1 MNKPCADR
9 FTHFLKIDSCQC
21 GKPAGNPA
29 GAAWSGCHQQG
40 PRCRQPAVRAGG
52 RPRQLCDQTGGRDSL
67 FSDAQNLYKHI
78 SDIFPHS
85 YTYIKLFR
93 LQPIFSN
100 TPFVPILNSSH
111 SQVVRPSHRRHIQ
124 HTQYIITICLYVF
137 FFRKAFRF
145 PRTPLFLQVNFIYVP
160 TEPTNRPIIDRS

>member
-21 GKPAGNPA
+21 GKPAGYPA
-29 GAAWSGCHQQG
+29 GAAWSVCHQQG

-78 SDIFPHS
+78 SDIFLHS

-93 LQPIFSN
+93 LKP
-100 TPFVPILNSSH
+100 TLCGL
-111 SQVVRPSHRRHIQ
+111 
-124 HTQYIITICLYVF
+124 IITFLDVEHVFNRYFPTRPLFQSSIPRILKLSVRHTAAIFNIHNNYMFVCVF
-137 FFRKAFRF
+137 FPGR
-145 PRTPLFLQVNFIYVP
+145 
-160 TEPTNRPIIDRS
+160 RSDSPGRLYSYK